1 MRSGGKTRQRLGR
14 FRVGYRSPGQAQDD
28 DLPER
33 EVGLKEAVRAGGR
46 AAQSCESACVWR
58 EARVAKLYQDLYRQ
72 VVPAFKAPKA
82 PSASAKSVQ
91 AYHLQVQPSEHIL
104 GLFRPL
110 RPSSCTRW
118 VAVGLNVLHTALP
131 LTCQL
136 GVCTSC
142 SRALDWVCLPARRS
156 GSPSHAPVAARPLCV
171 WLTLDGGTNTQCSP
185 NAHPMLTHSLAR
197 SLFGQP
203 RHGWNS
209 LLQKLSLAAS
219 GRKGLWSWVAVIG
232 AVGGREEGFLRLTR
246 TWGPGGPSSML
257 VCRANPPVWSC
268 RVGRLPAMQLDGR
281 ATVERGGIRSLVFQP
296 PGSNL
301 AATGAEAQSW

>member
-1 MRSGGKTRQRLGR
+1 M
-14 FRVGYRSPGQAQDD
+14 
-28 DLPER
+28 
-33 EVGLKEAVRAGGR
+33 
-46 AAQSCESACVWR
+46 
-58 EARVAKLYQDLYRQ
+58 
-72 VVPAFKAPKA
+72 PAFKA

-91 AYHLQVQPSEHIL
+91 AYHLQEQPSEHIL

-156 GSPSHAPVAARPLCV
+156 GSPSHARCRCTTVVRVVYVVRRYSML
-171 WLTLDGGTNTQCSP
+171 NRCSP
-185 NAHPMLTHSLAR
+185 NARSLTHSLFGSCCR
-197 SLFGQP
+197 SSRL
-203 RHGWNS
+203 RH
-209 LLQKLSLAAS
+209 LSEKRGS
-219 GRKGLWSWVAVIG
+219 GGPVLVMGGSDWGSW
-232 AVGGREEGFLRLTR
+232 REDFLRLTR

-281 ATVERGGIRSLVFQP
+281 AKVERGGIRSLVFQP
-296 PGSNL
+296 PGSNCQL
-301 AATGAEAQSW
+301 AATVAEAQSW

>member
-1 MRSGGKTRQRLGR
+1 
-14 FRVGYRSPGQAQDD
+14 
-28 DLPER
+28 
-33 EVGLKEAVRAGGR
+33 VRAGGR
-46 AAQSCESACVWR
+46 AAQSCERACVWR

-72 VVPAFKAPKA
+72 VVLAFKAPKA

-91 AYHLQVQPSEHIL
+91 AYYLQVQPSEHIL

-185 NAHPMLTHSLAR
+185 NAHPMLTHSLTR
-197 SLFGQP
+197 SLALRPAQAWMELP
-203 RHGWNS
+203 VAEA
-209 LLQKLSLAAS
+209 LACGIWAKGALVMGGS
-219 GRKGLWSWVAVIG
+219 DWGRW
-232 AVGGREEGFLRLTR
+232 REEGFLRLTR

-296 PGSNL
+296 PGSNCWL
-301 AATGAEAQSW
+301 LQ